1 MGGSGCNGGLRL
13 CTQYRRYITEGPSV
27 LWAYPVGKGQ
37 LSGLLQASHYQI
49 AQSQAYQSYA
59 ISDLWVRRSSE
70 KNSSKKGA
78 QRTSHCRAGPEFVPC
93 MEIQLAEPC

>member
-49 AQSQAYQSYA
+49 AQSRLISLMLSQICGSEGPQRRTLPRREPRELATAEQALSLFPA
-59 ISDLWVRRSSE
+59 WRSS
-70 KNSSKKGA
+70 
-78 QRTSHCRAGPEFVPC
+78 
-93 MEIQLAEPC
+93 